1 MRHFCTCFDSN
12 YLFKGLALYHSL
24 TRHAPGSTLWVLCLD
39 PATERVLLQLSLPG
53 LHTVPLTELET
64 AEGELLAVKP
74 SRSRVEYYFTC
85 TPAFLWHL
93 LTRVPGTAPITY
105 LDADL
110 YFFSNL
116 DPVIMETGA
125 GSITILPHRFP
136 PALEP
141 LERYGTYNVS
151 WLTFLDD
158 RAGRECLAWWRDRCI
173 EWCYDRLEDGRFA
186 DQKYLDEFPVRFQGV
201 HVIEHKGAGVAPW
214 NVAAYPISGPI
225 SGPFSA
231 GPGGPHGGPPEGPRA
246 GGAPLVFYHFHAFKR
261 VTSWL
266 FEPGLARYGARMT
279 PELKDMVYLPYL
291 TELRRIERELKRE
304 VPDLPRIGGSARGL
318 GLRSLARGALKRE
331 LLVAR

>member
-39 PATERVLLQLSLPG
+39 TATERVLNQLPLPG
-53 LHTVPLTELET
+53 LHTVPLQELEA
-64 AEGELLAVKP
+64 AEPELLAAKA
-74 SRSRVEYYFTC
+74 SRSKVEYYFTC
-85 TPAFLWHL
+85 TPTLLWHL

-110 YFFSNL
+110 YFFSSL

-125 GSITILPHRFP
+125 GSVTILPHRFP
-136 PALEP
+136 PALQP

-151 WLTFLDD
+151 WLTFMDD
-158 RAGRECLAWWRDRCI
+158 RAGRETLAWWRNRCI
-173 EWCYDRLEDGRFA
+173 EWCYDRLEDGKFA
-186 DQKYLDEFPVRFQGV
+186 DQKYLDEFPVRFQDV
-201 HVIEHKGAGVAPW
+201 HVMEHQGAGVAPW
-214 NVAAYPISGPI
+214 NVAGYPISG
-225 SGPFSA
+225 S
-231 GPGGPHGGPPEGPRA
+231 PGGPRA

-266 FEPGLARYGARMT
+266 FEPGLARYGAQMT
-279 PELKDMVYLPYL
+279 PELRNLVYLPYL
-291 TELRRIERELKRE
+291 AELRGIERELRRE
-304 VPDLPRIGGSARGL
+304 VPNLPKSWGSARGL
-318 GLRSLARGALKRE
+318 GLRSLIRGTLRGE

>member
-1 MRHFCTCFDSN
+1 LRHYCTCFDFN

-39 PATERVLLQLSLPG
+39 SATERVLHELRLPG
-53 LHTVPLTELET
+53 LHTVPLEALEA
-64 AEGELLAVKP
+64 AERKLLAVKP

-110 YFFSNL
+110 YFFSSL
-116 DPVIMETGA
+116 DPVITESGA

-136 PALEP
+136 PALQP

-151 WLTFLDD
+151 WLTFMDD

-173 EWCYDRLEDGRFA
+173 EWCYDRLEDGKFA
-186 DQKYLDEFPVRFQGV
+186 DQKYLDEFPVRFPDV
-201 HVIEHKGAGVAPW
+201 HVVEHKGAGVAPW
-214 NVAAYPISGPI
+214 NVAAHPISGPI
-225 SGPFSA
+225 PG
-231 GPGGPHGGPPEGPRA
+231 GPGGPSA

-279 PELKDMVYLPYL
+279 PELRDRVYLPYL
-291 TELRRIERELKRE
+291 AELRDIERELRRQ
-304 VPDLPRIGGSARGL
+304 VPNLARGWGSARGL
-318 GLRSLARGALKRE
+318 GLRSLIRGALRGE
-331 LLVAR
+331 LLAAR